1 MTNLMLHCGANA
13 ATREQVEQSPT
24 PASTLTHFPIP
35 HAKLLETVG
44 DHITK
49 AGYVIEREE
58 YGLFG
63 EQSERMF
70 GVWALRNGTAHD
82 DYQMTLGL
90 RNAHD
95 KRFSA
100 GMAVGS
106 RVFVCDNLAF
116 SAEIVIARKHTR
128 WILRDL
134 DRLVLDGIG
143 RIADA
148 RRAQESR
155 IESYK
160 STELGNAEVHDLLV
174 RSVDA
179 KIMANS
185 YIPRVLNEWRNPRHP
200 EFEDRNAW
208 SLFNGFTEVFK
219 NTNALDLTDRT
230 TRLHALMDE
239 AAIAAG
245 GFDPAQMLMPG
256 LN

>member
-1 MTNLMLHCGANA
+1 MSNLMLHAGAQA
-13 ATREQVEQSPT
+13 ASREQVEESPT
-24 PASTLTHFPIP
+24 PHATDTHFPIP
-35 HAKLLETVG
+35 HAQLLETVG
-44 DHITK
+44 DHITR
-49 AGYVIEREE
+49 AGYAIEREE

-63 EQSERMF
+63 ENSERMF

-90 RNAHD
+90 RNSHD
-95 KRFSA
+95 KTFSA

-143 RIADA
+143 RVGDA
-148 RRAQESR
+148 RRSQEAR

-160 STELGNAEVHDLLV
+160 STGLVDSEVHDLLV
-174 RSVDA
+174 RAVDG
-179 KIMANS
+179 KVMANS
-185 YIPRVLNEWRNPRHP
+185 YIPKVLNEWRNPRHP

-219 NTNALDLTDRT
+219 GTNPQDLTGRT

-239 AAIAAG
+239 AAAG
-245 GFDPAQMLMPG
+245 SGHDPLQLGVPG